1 MRTEDVAAAIREV
14 ADAVIV
20 PRWRALGE
28 GEVIEKTPG
37 DIVTVADREA
47 EVALTGILLDSYPQA
62 LIIGEE
68 ATFADPRALTGLPGA
83 AHAFVVDPVDGT
95 KNFAAGS
102 SDFGVMV
109 AETRHGVTTR
119 AWIWQPIHER
129 LYAAERGAG
138 VRLNGE
144 ALGPI
149 PDADVAAFAAPRSL
163 RHTVVPGVTV
173 VPTRRSCAID
183 YPLLLEGTL
192 QALGYRSLNPWDH
205 LPGVLMVD
213 ELGGRCAALNG
224 EPFAAGVTSPML
236 VCARDAALWQRL
248 VTEVVTPEWRAD
260 HLR

>member
-1 MRTEDVAAAIREV
+1 M
-14 ADAVIV
+14 
-20 PRWRALGE
+20 
-28 GEVIEKTPG
+28 
-37 DIVTVADREA
+37 
-47 EVALTGILLDSYPQA
+47 
-62 LIIGEE
+62 
-68 ATFADPRALTGLPGA
+68 
-83 AHAFVVDPVDGT
+83 
-95 KNFAAGS
+95 
-102 SDFGVMV
+102 
-109 AETRHGVTTR
+109 
-119 AWIWQPIHER
+119 
-129 LYAAERGAG
+129 
-138 VRLNGE
+138 
-144 ALGPI
+144 
-149 PDADVAAFAAPRSL
+149 
-163 RHTVVPGVTV
+163 TV